1 MNVAATT
8 TLPAGTGL
16 RPATGR
22 TVAAT
27 LDPVAAPEP
36 AGTGS
41 ARTGARVLV
50 CDDHLVFAE
59 SLAMVFVDAG
69 YRVTAVT
76 RSIDEVLGV
85 LRACP
90 VDVCVLDVGLGLGDR
105 FERLAELRATAPA
118 THLVLLGGRGPRQW
132 APDALAAGASGLVDK
147 GQHVAAILDTVARV
161 CAGDTV
167 VGPPYRQL
175 PRRGAVPELFRLAGF
190 LTPREREVLCR
201 LVRGEH
207 TAALARSMGVT
218 SATARCHVQNVLTK
232 LGAHTRLEAVT
243 AAVRCGLIDAATG
256 EWLAG

>member
-8 TLPAGTGL
+8 TIPDSTGL
-16 RPATGR
+16 RPVTAH

-27 LDPVAAPEP
+27 DRP
-36 AGTGS
+36 AGAPAATGTGP
-41 ARTGARVLV
+41 ARNGARVLV

-90 VDVCVLDVGLGLGDR
+90 VDVCVLDVGLELGDR
-105 FERLAELRATAPA
+105 FERLAELRAAGPA
-118 THLVLLGGRGPRQW
+118 THLVLLAGRGQRRW
-132 APDALAAGASGLVDK
+132 APDALTAGVSGLVDK

-161 CAGDTV
+161 CAGDKV
-167 VGPPYRQL
+167 VGPPYQHL

-201 LVRGEH
+201 LVCGEH
-207 TAALARSMGVT
+207 TAALARSMGIT

-232 LGAHTRLEAVT
+232 LGAHTRLEVVT
-243 AAVRCGLIDAATG
+243 AAVRCGLVDAATG
-256 EWLAG
+256 EWLAT

>member
-1 MNVAATT
+1 MTATGT
-8 TLPAGTGL
+8 ITAPAGAAL
-16 RPATGR
+16 RSAPRTAAVTATGP
-22 TVAAT
+22 AAV
-27 LDPVAAPEP
+27 PGR

-41 ARTGARVLV
+41 AGARVLV

-69 YRVTAVT
+69 YQVTAVT
-76 RSIDEVLGV
+76 RSLDEVLGV
-85 LRACP
+85 LHAFP
-90 VDVCVLDVGLGLGDR
+90 VDVCVLDVGLDLGDR
-105 FERLAELRATAPA
+105 FERLAEIRAAAPA
-118 THLVLLGGRGPRQW
+118 TRLVLLAGRRQRQV
-132 APDALAAGASGLVDK
+132 APAALAAGVSGLVDK

-167 VGPPYRQL
+167 VGPPYQQL
-175 PRRGAVPELFRLAGF
+175 PRRGSVPELFRLAAF

-218 SATARCHVQNVLTK
+218 PATARCHVQNVLTK

-243 AAVRCGLIDAATG
+243 AAVRCGLVDAASG